1 VLRLRFPLGHSRSLS
16 GIAPG
21 FWLPFHARDSDFSH
35 GGSVHPVAYLSVS
48 TNFGPHYTGRTD
60 MLKIIDLNRN
70 EELSSSEM
78 GKLAGGSAQEALSAW
93 GRLMREA
100 GFDNAADILDPPA
113 DIGAWSPPDDM
124 PTDPGAQ

>member
-1 VLRLRFPLGHSRSLS
+1 
-16 GIAPG
+16 
-21 FWLPFHARDSDFSH
+21 
-35 GGSVHPVAYLSVS
+35 
-48 TNFGPHYTGRTD
+48 

-70 EELSSSEM
+70 EELSSSAM
-78 GKLAGGSAQEALSAW
+78 GMVAGGSAQEALSSW

-113 DIGAWSPPDDM
+113 DIGPWSPPDDM